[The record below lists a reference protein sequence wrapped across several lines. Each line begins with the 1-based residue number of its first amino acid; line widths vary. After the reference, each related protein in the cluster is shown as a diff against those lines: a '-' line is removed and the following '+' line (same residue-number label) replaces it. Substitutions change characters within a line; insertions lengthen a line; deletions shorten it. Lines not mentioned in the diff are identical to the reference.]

1 MATNKQAA
9 SYAEQIAALREENA
23 RLNQKLDRELRN
35 HSLYE
40 SSLRDRNERLTR
52 EREEAEKERD
62 DARDQVAALKTDN
75 YRINKHRD
83 ELEAERDAARA
94 EMALQAEL
102 LDLHAGGATRA
113 EAEVVR
119 LEGLILDWSNDA
131 STYRWPEAAL
141 EAEARRIRAQRKP
154 SDQERVDAKRAYA
167 DASNQD
173 AIAAE
178 AEVEQWK
185 RNVDLTGAELRDA
198 ETAVARL
205 EGLILAWDREC
216 GPDELLEAEARRI
229 RAQREEGR
237 CSAGVKGCGILFDEH
252 GHTEEGR

>member
-1 MATNKQAA
+1 MEPWQRDMVEEMKR
-9 SYAEQIAALREENA
+9 ERAALREENA
-23 RLNQKLDRELRN
+23 RRRALAEATQLECNRLAEDV
-35 HSLYE
+35 
-40 SSLRDRNERLTR
+40 ERLTR
-52 EREEAEKERD
+52 ER
-62 DARDQVAALKTDN
+62 
-75 YRINKHRD
+75 D
-83 ELEAERDAARA
+83 EARA
-94 EMALQAEL
+94 EV
-102 LDLHAGGATRA
+102 
-113 EAEVVR
+113 EAE
-119 LEGLILDWSNDA
+119 
-131 STYRWPEAAL
+131 
-141 EAEARRIRAQRKP
+141 
-154 SDQERVDAKRAYA
+154 RAYA

-185 RNVDLTGAELRDA
+185 RNIDLTGAELRDA

-252 GHTEEGR
+252 GHTEEGQ